1 MNRSIAV
8 VLQIGFVLVAATMPL
23 LAGIPPT
30 PTPEPASVLLIGGG
44 LGAIILYARKK
55 RSAK

>member
-1 MNRSIAV
+1 MNRRIAI

-30 PTPEPASVLLIGGG
+30 PTPEPASALLIGGG

>member
-1 MNRSIAV
+1 MNKRIAV
-8 VLQIGFVLVAATMPL
+8 VLQLGFVLVAATMPL
-23 LAGIPPT
+23 LAGVPVNPA
-30 PTPEPASVLLIGGG
+30 PEPASVLLIGGG